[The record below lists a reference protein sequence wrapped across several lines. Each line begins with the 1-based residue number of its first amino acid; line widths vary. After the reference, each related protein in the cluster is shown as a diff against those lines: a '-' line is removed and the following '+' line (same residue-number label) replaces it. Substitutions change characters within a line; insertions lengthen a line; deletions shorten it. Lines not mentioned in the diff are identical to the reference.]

1 MISSD
6 LLSGYATVRHGFLT
20 RRGGV
25 SRGLFDS
32 LNCGAGSGDDAG
44 AVRAN
49 REIAVRRMGLDE
61 GALVTVHQVH
71 SSLAIAVD
79 GPWPDAPPQG
89 DALVTKTPGV
99 VIGVLTADCAPVL
112 LADAKAGIVAAAHA
126 GWKGALGGVLG
137 ATVETMESL
146 GARRGDIA
154 AVCGPCIAQQSYE
167 VGGEFRARFVH
178 EDAAHGAFFRT
189 APRNGR
195 FLFDLK
201 GFVAARLGAL
211 ALKAVE
217 VLEHDTYAS
226 EDAFFSYRRA
236 THKKEDAYGRQ
247 LSAIALRPSS
257 VDA

>member
-1 MISSD
+1 MISSE

-32 LNCGAGSGDDAG
+32 LNCGAGSGDDAD

-49 REIAVRRMGLDE
+49 RAIAVRRMGLDE

-71 SSLAIAVD
+71 SSLAIVAD

-89 DALVTKTPGV
+89 DALVTRTPGV

-112 LADAKAGIVAAAHA
+112 FADADAGIVAAAHA
-126 GWKGALGGVLG
+126 GWKGALGGVLE

-167 VGGEFRARFVH
+167 VGDEFRARFVH
-178 EDAAHGAFFRT
+178 EDAAHGAFFR
-189 APRNGR
+189 PSSRSEH

-201 GFVAARLGAL
+201 GFIAARLDGL

-217 VLEHDTYAS
+217 VIEDDTYVQ

-236 THKKEDAYGRQ
+236 THKKENAYGRQ
-247 LSAIALRPSS
+247 LSAIALCPSP